1 MIRVIETRH
10 EVTSAQIRQL
20 RAEAAAHGDMRQV
33 ALCDRALT
41 GEPSARR
48 ACAEAIE
55 SARAQRSVG

>member
-10 EVTSAQIRQL
+10 EVTSAQIRKL
-20 RAEAAAHGDMRQV
+20 RSEAATAGDMRQV

-41 GEPSARR
+41 GEPSTRR

-55 SARAQRSVG
+55 SARAQQG